1 VLTSTVLAATIN
13 TEGIV
18 SEAVRLIVPILC
30 LIIGIGII
38 ASARKGRISDAAST
52 LTLVVIGLVVIAAGG
67 VLFAFAEEIT
77 GLVIA

>member
-1 VLTSTVLAATIN
+1 MLTSTVLAATIN